1 MNLMRERAAEA
12 PAKSIKVLASAADE
26 ARKTFTPRTKAI
38 TVFHC
43 HFDLLD
49 FMQFIFDPKRDID
62 AALLRYRRLFG
73 VLALF
78 SGVINLL
85 MLVPS
90 IYMMQV
96 FDRVLTSRN
105 ETTLLMLSLILL
117 GFYLVS
123 CGLEWVRGQVMIK
136 MSEGLDAQLG
146 ERVFDAAFE
155 RSLKEHSANPA
166 QVLSDLN
173 SIRQFVTGPGLI
185 ALFDA
190 PWLPIY
196 LIAAFLFH
204 PWLGVFT
211 VVGSVLL
218 AGLAIANE
226 LTTRK
231 SMSEANRLSVA
242 SSSYVNSTLQNAE
255 VIQAMGMLTTLRRRW
270 SNVQQL
276 VIKEQAEAS
285 DRSSRIAAMSRFVR
299 MTWQSLALG
308 LGAILVMENQ
318 ISAGVMIAVS
328 VLLGRA
334 MAPVEALI
342 GSWKQLGNTKASYLR
357 LNRML
362 TQYPKAELRMPL
374 PAPTG
379 ALSIDKLVV
388 TPPGM
393 QQPAVNGVTITLA
406 KGEVLAVIGPSASGK
421 SSLARAMVGIWPANH
436 GSVRLD
442 NAEISQWSR
451 DALGP
456 HLGYLPQGIEL
467 FDGTIAENIARF
479 GEVDSQKVIEAA
491 QLAGIHEMIL
501 HFSKGYD
508 TLLGAGGLGLSG
520 GQKQRIGLAR
530 ALYGQPPLVVLDE
543 PNSNLDDAGEA
554 ALVHAVRALKAAG
567 STVVL
572 VTHRPNIL
580 GVVDK
585 LLFLREGV
593 QQLFGPRDQV
603 LKTLVP
609 RPAQPIQKAVEPSNQ
624 ES

>member
-1 MNLMRERAAEA
+1 MR
-12 PAKSIKVLASAADE
+12 
-26 ARKTFTPRTKAI
+26 F
-38 TVFHC
+38 F
-43 HFDLLD
+43 LD
-49 FMQFIFDPKRDID
+49 PQRDID

-117 GFYLVS
+117 GFFALG
-123 CGLEWVRGQVMIK
+123 CALEWVRGQVMIK
-136 MSEGLDAQLG
+136 MSAGLDTQLG

-173 SIRQFVTGPGLI
+173 SIRQFVTGPALI
-185 ALFDA
+185 AIFDA

-196 LIAAFLFH
+196 LIATFLFH

-211 VVGSVLL
+211 VVGSLIL
-218 AGLAIANE
+218 AGLAVWNE

-231 SMSEANRLSVA
+231 SMSEANRLSVS

-255 VIQAMGMLTTLRRRW
+255 VIQAMGMLTPLRRRW
-270 SNVQQL
+270 YNVQQR
-276 VIKEQAEAS
+276 VITEQGEAS
-285 DRSSRIAAMSRFVR
+285 DRSSRIAALSRFVR

-308 LGAILVMENQ
+308 LGAILVIENQ

-334 MAPVEALI
+334 MAPAEALI
-342 GSWKQLGNTKASYLR
+342 GSWKQMGNAKSSYER
-357 LNRML
+357 LNRLL
-362 TQYPKAELRMPL
+362 TEFPKAALRMPL
-374 PAPTG
+374 PPPTG
-379 ALSIDKLVV
+379 ALSIDRLVI

-393 QQPAVNGVTITLA
+393 HKPVVNGATFSLA
-406 KGEVLAVIGPSASGK
+406 KGEVLAIIGPSASGK
-421 SSLARAMVGIWPANH
+421 SSLARAMVGIWTAKQ

-442 NAEISQWSR
+442 SAEISQWSR
-451 DALGP
+451 EALGP
-456 HLGYLPQGIEL
+456 YLGYLPQDIEL

-479 GEVDSQKVIEAA
+479 GEVDANKVIDAA
-491 QLAGIHEMIL
+491 QLAGINEMIL
-501 HFSKGYD
+501 HFPKGYD
-508 TLLGAGGLGLSG
+508 TLLGTGGLGLSG

-530 ALYGQPPLVVLDE
+530 ALYGHPALVVLDE

-554 ALVHAVRALKAAG
+554 ALVQAVRKLKAEG
-567 STVVL
+567 CTVVL
-572 VTHRPNIL
+572 VTHRPSIL
-580 GVVDK
+580 GAVDK
-585 LLFLREGV
+585 LLFLKDGV
-593 QQLFGPRDQV
+593 QHLFGPRDQV

-609 RPAQPIQKAVEPSNQ
+609 PAPPKAVETRNQ
-624 ES
+624 EA

>member
-1 MNLMRERAAEA
+1 MR
-12 PAKSIKVLASAADE
+12 
-26 ARKTFTPRTKAI
+26 F
-38 TVFHC
+38 F
-43 HFDLLD
+43 
-49 FMQFIFDPKRDID
+49 FDPKRDID

-90 IYMMQV
+90 VYMMQV

-117 GFYLVS
+117 IFFALS
-123 CGLEWVRGQVMIK
+123 CALEWVRGQVMIK
-136 MSEGLDAQLG
+136 MSAGLDTQLG
-146 ERVFDAAFE
+146 ERVFDAAFQ

-173 SIRQFVTGPGLI
+173 SIRQFVTGPALI

-196 LIAAFLFH
+196 VIATFLFH
-204 PWLGVFT
+204 PLLGVFT
-211 VVGSVLL
+211 VVGSLIL
-218 AGLAIANE
+218 AGLAIWNE

-242 SSSYVNSTLQNAE
+242 SSSYVNGTLQNAE
-255 VIQAMGMLTTLRRRW
+255 VIQAMGMLQPLRSRW
-270 SNVQQL
+270 YNVQQR
-276 VIKEQAEAS
+276 VINEQGEAS
-285 DRSSRIAAMSRFVR
+285 DRSSRIAAISRFIR

-308 LGAILVMENQ
+308 LGAILVIENQ

-334 MAPVEALI
+334 MAPAEALI
-342 GSWKQLGNTKASYLR
+342 GSWKQMGNAKSSYER
-357 LNRML
+357 LNRL
-362 TQYPKAELRMPL
+362 LNEFPKDTLRMPL

-379 ALSIDKLVV
+379 ALSIDKLVI

-393 QQPAVNGVTITLA
+393 QRPAVNGVTFKLA
-406 KGEVLAVIGPSASGK
+406 KGEVLAIIGPSASGK

-442 NAEISQWSR
+442 NAEVSQWSR
-451 DALGP
+451 EALGP
-456 HLGYLPQGIEL
+456 HLGYLPQDIEL
-467 FDGTIAENIARF
+467 FDGSIAENIARF
-479 GEVDSQKVIEAA
+479 GAVDSDKVIEAA
-491 QLAGIHEMIL
+491 QMAGIHEMIL
-501 HFSKGYD
+501 HFPKGYD
-508 TLLGAGGLGLSG
+508 AMLGSGGLGLSG
-520 GQKQRIGLAR
+520 GQKQRIALAR
-530 ALYGQPPLVVLDE
+530 ALYDAPSLVVLDE
-543 PNSNLDDAGEA
+543 PNSNLDEAGEA
-554 ALVHAVRALKAAG
+554 ALVQAVRKLKEKG

-585 LLFLREGV
+585 LLFLKEGV

-609 RPAQPIQKAVEPSNQ
+609 SATPKAAASSASPEVSNPEASNQKA
-624 ES
+624 

>member
-1 MNLMRERAAEA
+1 MR
-12 PAKSIKVLASAADE
+12 
-26 ARKTFTPRTKAI
+26 F
-38 TVFHC
+38 F
-43 HFDLLD
+43 LD
-49 FMQFIFDPKRDID
+49 PQRDID

-117 GFYLVS
+117 GFFALG
-123 CGLEWVRGQVMIK
+123 CALEWVRGQVMIK
-136 MSEGLDAQLG
+136 MSAGLDTQLG

-173 SIRQFVTGPGLI
+173 SIRQFVTGPALI
-185 ALFDA
+185 AIFDA

-196 LIAAFLFH
+196 VIATFLFH

-211 VVGSVLL
+211 VIGSLIL
-218 AGLAIANE
+218 AGLAVCNE

-255 VIQAMGMLTTLRRRW
+255 VIQAMGMLTPLRRRW
-270 SNVQQL
+270 YNVQQR
-276 VIKEQAEAS
+276 VITEQGEAS
-285 DRSSRIAAMSRFVR
+285 DRSSRIAALSRFVR

-308 LGAILVMENQ
+308 LGAILVIENQ

-334 MAPVEALI
+334 MAPAEALI
-342 GSWKQLGNTKASYLR
+342 GSWKQMGNAKSSYER
-357 LNRML
+357 LNRLL
-362 TQYPKAELRMPL
+362 TEFPKAALRMPL
-374 PAPTG
+374 PPPTG
-379 ALSIDKLVV
+379 ALGIDRLVIV
-388 TPPGM
+388 PPGM
-393 QQPAVNGVTITLA
+393 HKPAINGVTISLA
-406 KGEVLAVIGPSASGK
+406 KGEVLAIIGPSASGK
-421 SSLARAMVGIWPANH
+421 SSLARAMVGIWTARQ

-442 NAEISQWSR
+442 SAEVSQWSR
-451 DALGP
+451 EALGP
-456 HLGYLPQGIEL
+456 YLGYLPQDIEL
-467 FDGTIAENIARF
+467 FDGSIAENIARF
-479 GEVDSQKVIEAA
+479 GEVDSAKVIEAA
-491 QLAGIHEMIL
+491 QLAGINEMIL
-501 HFSKGYD
+501 HFPNGYD
-508 TLLGAGGLGLSG
+508 TLLGTGGLGLSG

-530 ALYGQPPLVVLDE
+530 ALYGRPALVVLDE

-554 ALVHAVRALKAAG
+554 ALVQAVRKLKADG
-567 STVVL
+567 CTVVL
-572 VTHRPNIL
+572 VTHRPSIL
-580 GVVDK
+580 GAVDK
-585 LLFLREGV
+585 LLFLKDGV
-593 QQLFGPRDQV
+593 QTLFGPRDQV
-603 LKTLVP
+603 LKTLLP
-609 RPAQPIQKAVEPSNQ
+609 PAPPKAVEPRNQ
-624 ES
+624 EA

>member
-1 MNLMRERAAEA
+1 MR
-12 PAKSIKVLASAADE
+12 L
-26 ARKTFTPRTKAI
+26 F
-38 TVFHC
+38 
-43 HFDLLD
+43 
-49 FMQFIFDPKRDID
+49 FDPKRDID

-90 IYMMQV
+90 VYMMQV

-117 GFYLVS
+117 IFFAVS
-123 CGLEWVRGQVMIK
+123 CALEWVRGQVMIK
-136 MSEGLDAQLG
+136 MSAGLDTQLG
-146 ERVFDAAFE
+146 ERVFDAAFQ
-155 RSLKEHSANPA
+155 RSLKENSSNPA

-173 SIRQFVTGPGLI
+173 SIRQFVTGPALI

-196 LIAAFLFH
+196 VIATFLFH
-204 PWLGVFT
+204 PLLGVFT
-211 VVGSVLL
+211 VIGSLIL
-218 AGLAIANE
+218 AGLAIWNE

-242 SSSYVNSTLQNAE
+242 SSSYVNGTLQNAE
-255 VIQAMGMLTTLRRRW
+255 VIQAMGMLQPLRRRW
-270 SNVQQL
+270 YNVQQQ
-276 VIKEQAEAS
+276 VITEQGEAS
-285 DRSSRIAAMSRFVR
+285 DRSSRIAAISRFIR

-308 LGAILVMENQ
+308 LGAILVIENQ

-334 MAPVEALI
+334 MAPAEALI
-342 GSWKQLGNTKASYLR
+342 GSWKQMGNAKSSYER
-357 LNRML
+357 LNRL
-362 TQYPKAELRMPL
+362 LNEFPKDTARMPL
-374 PAPTG
+374 PAPSG
-379 ALSIDKLVV
+379 ALSIDKLVI
-388 TPPGM
+388 TPPGL
-393 QQPAVNGVTITLA
+393 QRPAVNGVTFKLA
-406 KGEVLAVIGPSASGK
+406 KGEVLAIIGPSASGK
-421 SSLARAMVGIWPANH
+421 SSLARAMVGIWPASH

-442 NAEISQWSR
+442 NAEVSQWSR
-451 DALGP
+451 EALGP
-456 HLGYLPQGIEL
+456 HLGYLPQDIEL

-479 GEVDSQKVIEAA
+479 GAVDSDKVIEAA
-491 QLAGIHEMIL
+491 QMAGIHEMIL
-501 HFSKGYD
+501 HFPKGYD
-508 TLLGAGGLGLSG
+508 ALLGTGGLGLSG
-520 GQKQRIGLAR
+520 GQKQRVALAR
-530 ALYGQPPLVVLDE
+530 ALYDTPSLVVLDE

-554 ALVHAVRALKAAG
+554 ALVQAVRKLKDKG

-585 LLFLREGV
+585 LLFLKEGV

-603 LKTLVP
+603 MKTLM
-609 RPAQPIQKAVEPSNQ
+609 PAAAPKAVAPASAPDSNPETSNQKA
-624 ES
+624 

>member
-1 MNLMRERAAEA
+1 MR
-12 PAKSIKVLASAADE
+12 
-26 ARKTFTPRTKAI
+26 F
-38 TVFHC
+38 F
-43 HFDLLD
+43 LD
-49 FMQFIFDPKRDID
+49 PQRDID

-117 GFYLVS
+117 GFFALG
-123 CGLEWVRGQVMIK
+123 CALEWVRGQVMIK
-136 MSEGLDAQLG
+136 MSAGLDTQLG

-155 RSLKEHSANPA
+155 RSLKERSANPA

-173 SIRQFVTGPGLI
+173 SIRQFVTGPALI
-185 ALFDA
+185 AIFDA

-196 LIAAFLFH
+196 VIATFLFH

-211 VVGSVLL
+211 VIGSLIL
-218 AGLAIANE
+218 AGLAVWNE

-255 VIQAMGMLTTLRRRW
+255 VIQAMGMLTPLRRRW
-270 SNVQQL
+270 YNVQQR
-276 VIKEQAEAS
+276 VISEQGEAS
-285 DRSSRIAAMSRFVR
+285 DRSSRIAALSRFVR

-308 LGAILVMENQ
+308 LGAILVIENQ

-334 MAPVEALI
+334 MAPAEALI
-342 GSWKQLGNTKASYLR
+342 GSWKQMGNAKSSYER
-357 LNRML
+357 LNRLL
-362 TQYPKAELRMPL
+362 TEFPKAALRMPL
-374 PAPTG
+374 PPPTG
-379 ALSIDKLVV
+379 ALSIDRLVII
-388 TPPGM
+388 PPGM
-393 QQPAVNGVTITLA
+393 HKPAINGVTISLA
-406 KGEVLAVIGPSASGK
+406 KGEVLAIIGPSASGK
-421 SSLARAMVGIWPANH
+421 SSLARAMVGIWTAKQ

-442 NAEISQWSR
+442 SAEVSQWSR
-451 DALGP
+451 EALGP
-456 HLGYLPQGIEL
+456 YLGYLPQDIEL

-479 GEVDSQKVIEAA
+479 GEVDSGKVIEAA
-491 QLAGIHEMIL
+491 QLAGINEMIL
-501 HFSKGYD
+501 HFPKGYD
-508 TLLGAGGLGLSG
+508 TLLGTGGLGLSG

-530 ALYGQPPLVVLDE
+530 ALYGQPALVVLDE

-554 ALVHAVRALKAAG
+554 ALVHAVRKLKAEG
-567 STVVL
+567 CTVVL
-572 VTHRPNIL
+572 VTHRPSIL
-580 GVVDK
+580 GAVDK
-585 LLFLREGV
+585 LLFLKDGV
-593 QQLFGPRDQV
+593 QTLAGPRDQV
-603 LKTLVP
+603 LKTLL
-609 RPAQPIQKAVEPSNQ
+609 PAAAPKAVVTRNE
-624 ES
+624 EA

>member
-1 MNLMRERAAEA
+1 MR
-12 PAKSIKVLASAADE
+12 
-26 ARKTFTPRTKAI
+26 F
-38 TVFHC
+38 F
-43 HFDLLD
+43 LD
-49 FMQFIFDPKRDID
+49 PQRDID

-117 GFYLVS
+117 GFFALG
-123 CGLEWVRGQVMIK
+123 CALEWVRGQVMIK
-136 MSEGLDAQLG
+136 MSAGLDTQLG

-173 SIRQFVTGPGLI
+173 SIRQFVTGPALI
-185 ALFDA
+185 AIFDA

-196 LIAAFLFH
+196 VIATFLFH

-211 VVGSVLL
+211 VIGSLIL
-218 AGLAIANE
+218 AGLAVCNE

-255 VIQAMGMLTTLRRRW
+255 VIQAMGMLTPLRRRW
-270 SNVQQL
+270 YNVQQR
-276 VIKEQAEAS
+276 VITEQGEAS
-285 DRSSRIAAMSRFVR
+285 DRSSRIAALSRFVR

-308 LGAILVMENQ
+308 LGAILVIENQ

-334 MAPVEALI
+334 MAPAEALI
-342 GSWKQLGNTKASYLR
+342 GSWKQMGNAKSSYER
-357 LNRML
+357 LNRLL
-362 TQYPKAELRMPL
+362 TEFPKAALRMPL
-374 PAPTG
+374 PPPTG
-379 ALSIDKLVV
+379 ALGIDRLVIV
-388 TPPGM
+388 PPGM
-393 QQPAVNGVTITLA
+393 HKPAINGVTISLA
-406 KGEVLAVIGPSASGK
+406 KGEVLAIIGPSASGK
-421 SSLARAMVGIWPANH
+421 SSLARAMVGIWTARQ

-442 NAEISQWSR
+442 SAEVSQWSR
-451 DALGP
+451 EALGP
-456 HLGYLPQGIEL
+456 YLGYLPQDIEL
-467 FDGTIAENIARF
+467 FDGSIAENIARF
-479 GEVDSQKVIEAA
+479 GEVDSAKVIEAA
-491 QLAGIHEMIL
+491 QLAGINEMIL
-501 HFSKGYD
+501 HFPNGYD
-508 TLLGAGGLGLSG
+508 TLLGTGGLGLSG

-530 ALYGQPPLVVLDE
+530 ALYGQPALVVLDE

-554 ALVHAVRALKAAG
+554 ALVQAVRKLKADG
-567 STVVL
+567 CTVVL
-572 VTHRPNIL
+572 VTHRPSIL
-580 GVVDK
+580 GAVDK
-585 LLFLREGV
+585 LLFLKDGV
-593 QQLFGPRDQV
+593 QTLFGPRDQV
-603 LKTLVP
+603 LKTLLP
-609 RPAQPIQKAVEPSNQ
+609 PAPPKAVEPRNQ
-624 ES
+624 EA

>member
-1 MNLMRERAAEA
+1 MRL
-12 PAKSIKVLASAADE
+12 IL
-26 ARKTFTPRTKAI
+26 
-38 TVFHC
+38 
-43 HFDLLD
+43 
-49 FMQFIFDPKRDID
+49 DPKRDID
-62 AALLRYRRLFG
+62 AALLRYQRLFG

-117 GFYLVS
+117 GFYLLS
-123 CGLEWVRGQVMIK
+123 CALEWVRGQVMIK
-136 MSEGLDAQLG
+136 MSAGLDAQLG
-146 ERVFDAAFE
+146 ERVFGAAFE

-196 LIAAFLFH
+196 LIATFLFH
-204 PWLGVFT
+204 PWLGLFT
-211 VVGSVLL
+211 VVGSIIL
-218 AGLAIANE
+218 AALAIWNE
-226 LTTRK
+226 LATRK
-231 SMSEANRLSVA
+231 SMGEANRLSVA
-242 SSSYVNSTLQNAE
+242 SANYVNSTLQNAE
-255 VIQAMGMLTTLRRRW
+255 VIQAMGMLTALRCRW
-270 SNVQQL
+270 FSVQQR
-276 VIKEQAEAS
+276 IITAQAEAS
-285 DRSSRIAAMSRFVR
+285 NRSARISAMTRFVR

-308 LGAILVMENQ
+308 LGAVLVMENQ

-328 VLLGRA
+328 VLMGRA

-342 GSWKQLGNTKASYLR
+342 GSWKQMGNTKSSYER
-357 LNRML
+357 LNRL
-362 TQYPKAELRMPL
+362 LNEFPKPQPRMAL

-379 ALSIDKLVV
+379 AVSIDKLVV

-393 QQPAVNGVTITLA
+393 QRPAVNGVTFTLA

-421 SSLARAMVGIWPANH
+421 SSLARAMVGIWPASH

-442 NAEISQWSR
+442 NAEVSQWSR
-451 DALGP
+451 ETLGP
-456 HLGYLPQGIEL
+456 YLGYLPQDIEL
-467 FDGTIAENIARF
+467 FDGSIAENIARF
-479 GEVDSQKVIEAA
+479 GEVDSLKVIEAA
-491 QLAGIHEMIL
+491 RLAGIHEMIL
-501 HFSKGYD
+501 HFPKGYD
-508 TLLGAGGLGLSG
+508 TLLGVGGLGLSG

-530 ALYGQPPLVVLDE
+530 ALYGQPALVVLDE
-543 PNSNLDDAGEA
+543 PNSNLDEAGEA
-554 ALVHAVRALKAAG
+554 ALVLAVSKLKAAG

-572 VTHRPNIL
+572 VTHRPSIL

-585 LLFLREGV
+585 LLFLRDGV
-593 QQLFGPRDQV
+593 QQLYGPRDQV

-609 RPAQPIQKAVEPSNQ
+609 PPVQTATESSHQ
-624 ES
+624 EA

>member
-1 MNLMRERAAEA
+1 MR
-12 PAKSIKVLASAADE
+12 
-26 ARKTFTPRTKAI
+26 F
-38 TVFHC
+38 F
-43 HFDLLD
+43 LD
-49 FMQFIFDPKRDID
+49 PQRDID

-117 GFYLVS
+117 GFFALG
-123 CGLEWVRGQVMIK
+123 CALEWVRGQVMIK
-136 MSEGLDAQLG
+136 MSAGLDTQLG

-173 SIRQFVTGPGLI
+173 SIRQFVTGPALI
-185 ALFDA
+185 AIFDA

-196 LIAAFLFH
+196 LIATFLFH

-211 VVGSVLL
+211 VVGSLIL
-218 AGLAIANE
+218 AGLAVWNE

-231 SMSEANRLSVA
+231 SMREANRLSVS

-255 VIQAMGMLTTLRRRW
+255 VIQAMGMLTPLRRRW
-270 SNVQQL
+270 YNVQQR
-276 VIKEQAEAS
+276 VITEQGEAS
-285 DRSSRIAAMSRFVR
+285 DRSSRIAALSRFVR

-308 LGAILVMENQ
+308 LGAILVIENQ

-334 MAPVEALI
+334 MAPAEALI
-342 GSWKQLGNTKASYLR
+342 GSWKQMGNAKSSYER
-357 LNRML
+357 LNRLL
-362 TQYPKAELRMPL
+362 TEFPKAALRMPL
-374 PAPTG
+374 PPPTG
-379 ALSIDKLVV
+379 ALSIDRLVI

-393 QQPAVNGVTITLA
+393 HKPVVNGVTISLA
-406 KGEVLAVIGPSASGK
+406 KGEVLAIIGPSASGK
-421 SSLARAMVGIWPANH
+421 SSLARAMVGIWTAKQ

-442 NAEISQWSR
+442 SAEISQWSR
-451 DALGP
+451 EALGP
-456 HLGYLPQGIEL
+456 YLGYLPQDIEL

-479 GEVDSQKVIEAA
+479 GEVDANKVIDAA
-491 QLAGIHEMIL
+491 QLAGINEMIL
-501 HFSKGYD
+501 HFPKGYD
-508 TLLGAGGLGLSG
+508 TLLGTGGLGLSG

-530 ALYGQPPLVVLDE
+530 ALYGHPALVVLDE

-554 ALVHAVRALKAAG
+554 ALVQAVRKLKAEG
-567 STVVL
+567 CTVVL
-572 VTHRPNIL
+572 VTHRPSIL
-580 GVVDK
+580 GAVDK
-585 LLFLREGV
+585 LLFLKDGV
-593 QQLFGPRDQV
+593 QHLFGPRDQV

-609 RPAQPIQKAVEPSNQ
+609 PAPPKAVETRNQ
-624 ES
+624 EA

>member
-1 MNLMRERAAEA
+1 MR
-12 PAKSIKVLASAADE
+12 
-26 ARKTFTPRTKAI
+26 F
-38 TVFHC
+38 F
-43 HFDLLD
+43 LD
-49 FMQFIFDPKRDID
+49 PQRDID

-117 GFYLVS
+117 GFFALG
-123 CGLEWVRGQVMIK
+123 CALEWVRGQVMIK
-136 MSEGLDAQLG
+136 MSAGLDTQLG

-173 SIRQFVTGPGLI
+173 SIRQFVTGPALI
-185 ALFDA
+185 AIFDA

-196 LIAAFLFH
+196 VIATFLFH

-211 VVGSVLL
+211 VIGSLIL
-218 AGLAIANE
+218 AGLAVWNE

-255 VIQAMGMLTTLRRRW
+255 VIQAMGMLTPLRRRW
-270 SNVQQL
+270 YNVQQR
-276 VIKEQAEAS
+276 VITEQGEAS
-285 DRSSRIAAMSRFVR
+285 DRSSRIAALSRFVR

-308 LGAILVMENQ
+308 LGAILVIENQ

-334 MAPVEALI
+334 MAPAEALI
-342 GSWKQLGNTKASYLR
+342 GSWKQMGNAKSSYER
-357 LNRML
+357 LNRLL
-362 TQYPKAELRMPL
+362 TEFPKAALRMPL
-374 PAPTG
+374 PPPTG
-379 ALSIDKLVV
+379 ALGIDRLVII
-388 TPPGM
+388 PPGM
-393 QQPAVNGVTITLA
+393 HKPAVNGVTISLA
-406 KGEVLAVIGPSASGK
+406 KGEVLAIIGPSASGK
-421 SSLARAMVGIWPANH
+421 SSLARAMVGIWTAKQ

-442 NAEISQWSR
+442 GAEVSQWSR
-451 DALGP
+451 EALGP
-456 HLGYLPQGIEL
+456 YLGYLPQDIEL

-479 GEVDSQKVIEAA
+479 GEVDSAKVIEAA
-491 QLAGIHEMIL
+491 QLAGINEMIL
-501 HFSKGYD
+501 HFPKGYD
-508 TLLGAGGLGLSG
+508 TLLGTGGLGLSG

-530 ALYGQPPLVVLDE
+530 ALYGQPALVVLDE

-554 ALVHAVRALKAAG
+554 ALVQAVRKLKAAG
-567 STVVL
+567 CTVVL
-572 VTHRPNIL
+572 VTHRPSIL
-580 GVVDK
+580 GAVDK
-585 LLFLREGV
+585 LLFLKDGV
-593 QQLFGPRDQV
+593 QTLFGPRDQV
-603 LKTLVP
+603 LKTLLP
-609 RPAQPIQKAVEPSNQ
+609 PTPQKAVETRN
-624 ES
+624 EEA

>member
-1 MNLMRERAAEA
+1 MR
-12 PAKSIKVLASAADE
+12 
-26 ARKTFTPRTKAI
+26 F
-38 TVFHC
+38 F
-43 HFDLLD
+43 LD
-49 FMQFIFDPKRDID
+49 PQRDID

-117 GFYLVS
+117 GFFALG
-123 CGLEWVRGQVMIK
+123 CALEWVRGQVMIK
-136 MSEGLDAQLG
+136 MSAGLDTQLG

-173 SIRQFVTGPGLI
+173 SIRQFVTGPALI
-185 ALFDA
+185 AIFDA

-196 LIAAFLFH
+196 VIATFLFH

-211 VVGSVLL
+211 VIGSLIL
-218 AGLAIANE
+218 AGLAVWNE

-255 VIQAMGMLTTLRRRW
+255 VIQAMGMLTPLRRRW
-270 SNVQQL
+270 YNVQQR
-276 VIKEQAEAS
+276 VITEQGEAS
-285 DRSSRIAAMSRFVR
+285 DRSSRIAALSRFVR

-308 LGAILVMENQ
+308 LGAILVIENQ

-334 MAPVEALI
+334 MAPAEALI
-342 GSWKQLGNTKASYLR
+342 GSWKQMGNAKSSYER
-357 LNRML
+357 LNRLL
-362 TQYPKAELRMPL
+362 TEFPKAALRMPL
-374 PAPTG
+374 PPPTG
-379 ALSIDKLVV
+379 ALGIDRLVII
-388 TPPGM
+388 PPGM
-393 QQPAVNGVTITLA
+393 HKPAVNGVTISLA
-406 KGEVLAVIGPSASGK
+406 KGEVLAIIGPSASGK
-421 SSLARAMVGIWPANH
+421 SSLARAMVGIWTAKQ

-442 NAEISQWSR
+442 GAEVSQWSR
-451 DALGP
+451 EALGP
-456 HLGYLPQGIEL
+456 YLGYLPQDIEL

-479 GEVDSQKVIEAA
+479 GEVDSAKVIEAA
-491 QLAGIHEMIL
+491 QLAGINEMIL
-501 HFSKGYD
+501 HFPKGYD
-508 TLLGAGGLGLSG
+508 TLLGSGGLGLSG

-530 ALYGQPPLVVLDE
+530 ALYGQPALVVLDE

-554 ALVHAVRALKAAG
+554 ALVQAVRKLKAAG
-567 STVVL
+567 CTVVL
-572 VTHRPNIL
+572 VTHRPSIL
-580 GVVDK
+580 GAVDK
-585 LLFLREGV
+585 LLFLKDGV
-593 QQLFGPRDQV
+593 QTLFGPRDQV
-603 LKTLVP
+603 LKTLLP
-609 RPAQPIQKAVEPSNQ
+609 PTPQKAVETRN
-624 ES
+624 EEV

>member
-1 MNLMRERAAEA
+1 MR
-12 PAKSIKVLASAADE
+12 
-26 ARKTFTPRTKAI
+26 F
-38 TVFHC
+38 F
-43 HFDLLD
+43 LD
-49 FMQFIFDPKRDID
+49 PQRDID

-117 GFYLVS
+117 GFFALGCV
-123 CGLEWVRGQVMIK
+123 LEWVRGQVMIK
-136 MSEGLDAQLG
+136 MSAGLDTQLG

-155 RSLKEHSANPA
+155 RSLKEHSSNPA

-173 SIRQFVTGPGLI
+173 SIRQFVTGPALI
-185 ALFDA
+185 AIFDA

-196 LIAAFLFH
+196 VIATFLFH

-211 VVGSVLL
+211 VIGSLIL
-218 AGLAIANE
+218 AGLGVWNE

-255 VIQAMGMLTTLRRRW
+255 VIQAMGMLAPLRQRW
-270 SNVQQL
+270 FNVQQR
-276 VIKEQAEAS
+276 VITEQGEAS
-285 DRSSRIAAMSRFVR
+285 DRSSRIAALSRFVR

-308 LGAILVMENQ
+308 LGAILVIENQ

-334 MAPVEALI
+334 MAPAEALI
-342 GSWKQLGNTKASYLR
+342 GSWKQMGNAKSSYER
-357 LNRML
+357 LNRL
-362 TQYPKAELRMPL
+362 LNEFPKAAPGMPL

-379 ALSIDKLVV
+379 ALSIDRLVI

-393 QQPAVNGVTITLA
+393 HKPAVNGVTISLA
-406 KGEVLAVIGPSASGK
+406 KGEVLAIIGPSASGK
-421 SSLARAMVGIWPANH
+421 SSLARAMVGIWTARQ

-442 NAEISQWSR
+442 SAEVGQWSR
-451 DALGP
+451 AALGP
-456 HLGYLPQGIEL
+456 HLGYLPQDIEL
-467 FDGTIAENIARF
+467 FDGSIAENIARF
-479 GEVDSQKVIEAA
+479 GEVDAGKVIAAA
-491 QLAGIHEMIL
+491 QLAGINEMIL
-501 HFSKGYD
+501 HFPKGYD
-508 TLLGAGGLGLSG
+508 TLLGTGGLGLSG

-530 ALYGQPPLVVLDE
+530 ALYGQPALVVLDE

-554 ALVHAVRALKAAG
+554 ALVQAVRKLKAEG
-567 STVVL
+567 CTVVL
-572 VTHRPNIL
+572 VTHRPSIL
-580 GVVDK
+580 GAVDK
-585 LLFLREGV
+585 LLFLKDGV
-593 QQLFGPRDQV
+593 QTLFGPRDQV

-609 RPAQPIQKAVEPSNQ
+609 ATPAKAVEPRNQ
-624 ES
+624 EA

>member
-1 MNLMRERAAEA
+1 MR
-12 PAKSIKVLASAADE
+12 L
-26 ARKTFTPRTKAI
+26 F
-38 TVFHC
+38 
-43 HFDLLD
+43 
-49 FMQFIFDPKRDID
+49 FDPTRDID

-90 IYMMQV
+90 VYMMQV

-117 GFYLVS
+117 IFFAVS
-123 CGLEWVRGQVMIK
+123 CALEWVRGQVMIK
-136 MSEGLDAQLG
+136 MSAGLDTQLG
-146 ERVFDAAFE
+146 ERVFDAAFQ
-155 RSLKEHSANPA
+155 RSLKENSSNPA

-173 SIRQFVTGPGLI
+173 SIRQFVTGPALI

-196 LIAAFLFH
+196 VIATFLFH
-204 PWLGVFT
+204 PLLGVFT
-211 VVGSVLL
+211 VIGSLIL
-218 AGLAIANE
+218 AGLAIWNE

-242 SSSYVNSTLQNAE
+242 SSSYVNGTLQNAE
-255 VIQAMGMLTTLRRRW
+255 VIQAMGMLQPLRRRW
-270 SNVQQL
+270 YNVQQR
-276 VIKEQAEAS
+276 VITEQGEAS
-285 DRSSRIAAMSRFVR
+285 DRSSRIAAISRFIR

-308 LGAILVMENQ
+308 LGAILVIENQ

-334 MAPVEALI
+334 MAPAEALI
-342 GSWKQLGNTKASYLR
+342 GSWKQMGNAKSSYER
-357 LNRML
+357 LNRL
-362 TQYPKAELRMPL
+362 LNEFPKDTPRMPL
-374 PAPTG
+374 PAPSG
-379 ALSIDKLVV
+379 ALSIDKLVIK
-388 TPPGM
+388 PPGL
-393 QQPAVNGVTITLA
+393 QRPAVNGVTFKLA
-406 KGEVLAVIGPSASGK
+406 KGEVLAIIGPSASGK
-421 SSLARAMVGIWPANH
+421 SSLARAMVGIWPASH

-451 DALGP
+451 EALGP
-456 HLGYLPQGIEL
+456 HLGYLPQDIEL

-479 GEVDSQKVIEAA
+479 GAVDSDKVIEAA
-491 QLAGIHEMIL
+491 QMAGIHEMIL
-501 HFSKGYD
+501 HFPKGYD
-508 TLLGAGGLGLSG
+508 ALLGTGGLGLSG
-520 GQKQRIGLAR
+520 GQKQRVGLAR
-530 ALYGQPPLVVLDE
+530 ALYDTPALVVLDE

-554 ALVHAVRALKAAG
+554 ALVQAVRKLKDKG
-567 STVVL
+567 CTVVL

-585 LLFLREGV
+585 LLFLKEGV

-603 LKTLVP
+603 MKTLMPSAAPKAVAP
-609 RPAQPIQKAVEPSNQ
+609 VSAPDSNPETSNQKA
-624 ES
+624 

>member
-1 MNLMRERAAEA
+1 MR
-12 PAKSIKVLASAADE
+12 
-26 ARKTFTPRTKAI
+26 F
-38 TVFHC
+38 F
-43 HFDLLD
+43 LD
-49 FMQFIFDPKRDID
+49 PQRDID

-117 GFYLVS
+117 GFFALG
-123 CGLEWVRGQVMIK
+123 CALEWVRGQVMIK
-136 MSEGLDAQLG
+136 MSAGLDTQLG

-173 SIRQFVTGPGLI
+173 SIRQFVTGPALI
-185 ALFDA
+185 AIFDA

-196 LIAAFLFH
+196 VIATFLFH

-211 VVGSVLL
+211 VIGSLIL
-218 AGLAIANE
+218 AGLAVWNE

-255 VIQAMGMLTTLRRRW
+255 VIQAMGMLTPLRRRW
-270 SNVQQL
+270 YNVQQR
-276 VIKEQAEAS
+276 VITEQGEAS
-285 DRSSRIAAMSRFVR
+285 DRSSRIAALSRFVR

-308 LGAILVMENQ
+308 LGAILVIENQ

-334 MAPVEALI
+334 MAPAEALI
-342 GSWKQLGNTKASYLR
+342 GSWKQMGNAKSSYER
-357 LNRML
+357 LNRLL
-362 TQYPKAELRMPL
+362 TEFPKAALRMPL
-374 PAPTG
+374 PPPTG
-379 ALSIDKLVV
+379 ALGIDRLVII
-388 TPPGM
+388 PPGM
-393 QQPAVNGVTITLA
+393 HKPAVNGVTISLA
-406 KGEVLAVIGPSASGK
+406 KGEVLAIIGPSASGK
-421 SSLARAMVGIWPANH
+421 SSLARAMVGIWTAKQ

-442 NAEISQWSR
+442 GAEVSQWSR
-451 DALGP
+451 EALGP
-456 HLGYLPQGIEL
+456 YLGYLPQDIEL

-479 GEVDSQKVIEAA
+479 GEVDSAKVIEAA
-491 QLAGIHEMIL
+491 QLAGINEMIL
-501 HFSKGYD
+501 HFPKGYD
-508 TLLGAGGLGLSG
+508 TLLGSGGLGLSG

-530 ALYGQPPLVVLDE
+530 ALYGQPALVVLDE

-554 ALVHAVRALKAAG
+554 ALVQAVRKLKAAG
-567 STVVL
+567 CTVVL
-572 VTHRPNIL
+572 VTHRPSIL
-580 GVVDK
+580 GAVDK
-585 LLFLREGV
+585 LLFLKDGV
-593 QQLFGPRDQV
+593 QTLFGPRDQV
-603 LKTLVP
+603 LKTLLP
-609 RPAQPIQKAVEPSNQ
+609 PTPQKAVETRN
-624 ES
+624 EEA

>member
-1 MNLMRERAAEA
+1 MR
-12 PAKSIKVLASAADE
+12 
-26 ARKTFTPRTKAI
+26 F
-38 TVFHC
+38 F
-43 HFDLLD
+43 LD
-49 FMQFIFDPKRDID
+49 PQRDID

-117 GFYLVS
+117 GFFALG
-123 CGLEWVRGQVMIK
+123 CALEWVRGQVMIK
-136 MSEGLDAQLG
+136 MSAGLDTQLG

-173 SIRQFVTGPGLI
+173 SIRQFVTGPALI
-185 ALFDA
+185 AIFDA

-196 LIAAFLFH
+196 VIATFLFH

-211 VVGSVLL
+211 VIGSLIL
-218 AGLAIANE
+218 AGLAVWNE

-255 VIQAMGMLTTLRRRW
+255 VIQAMGMLTPLRRRW
-270 SNVQQL
+270 YNVQQR
-276 VIKEQAEAS
+276 VITEQGEAS
-285 DRSSRIAAMSRFVR
+285 DRSSRIAALSRFVR

-308 LGAILVMENQ
+308 LGAILVIENQ

-334 MAPVEALI
+334 MAPAEALI
-342 GSWKQLGNTKASYLR
+342 GSWKQMGNAKSSYER
-357 LNRML
+357 LNRLL
-362 TQYPKAELRMPL
+362 TEFPKAALRMPL
-374 PAPTG
+374 PPPTG
-379 ALSIDKLVV
+379 ALGIDRLVII
-388 TPPGM
+388 PPGM
-393 QQPAVNGVTITLA
+393 HKPAVNGVTISLA
-406 KGEVLAVIGPSASGK
+406 KGEVLAIIGPSASGK
-421 SSLARAMVGIWPANH
+421 SSLARAMVGIWTAKQ

-442 NAEISQWSR
+442 GAEVSQWSR
-451 DALGP
+451 EALGP
-456 HLGYLPQGIEL
+456 YLGYLPQDIEL
-467 FDGTIAENIARF
+467 FDCTIAENIARF
-479 GEVDSQKVIEAA
+479 GEVDSAKVIEAA
-491 QLAGIHEMIL
+491 QLAGINEMIL
-501 HFSKGYD
+501 HFPKGYD
-508 TLLGAGGLGLSG
+508 TLLGTGGLGLSG

-530 ALYGQPPLVVLDE
+530 ALYGQPALVVLDE

-554 ALVHAVRALKAAG
+554 ALVQAVRKLKAAG
-567 STVVL
+567 CTVVL
-572 VTHRPNIL
+572 VTHRPSIL
-580 GVVDK
+580 GAVDK
-585 LLFLREGV
+585 LLFLKDGV
-593 QQLFGPRDQV
+593 QTLFGPRDQV
-603 LKTLVP
+603 LKTLLP
-609 RPAQPIQKAVEPSNQ
+609 PTPQKAVETRN
-624 ES
+624 EEA

>member
-1 MNLMRERAAEA
+1 MFFHLSDLMR
-12 PAKSIKVLASAADE
+12 
-26 ARKTFTPRTKAI
+26 F
-38 TVFHC
+38 F
-43 HFDLLD
+43 LD
-49 FMQFIFDPKRDID
+49 PQRDID

-117 GFYLVS
+117 GFFALS
-123 CGLEWVRGQVMIK
+123 CALEWVRGQVMIK
-136 MSEGLDAQLG
+136 MSAGLDTQLG

-173 SIRQFVTGPGLI
+173 SIRQFVTGPALI
-185 ALFDA
+185 AIFDA

-196 LIAAFLFH
+196 IIATFLFH

-211 VVGSVLL
+211 VVGSLIL
-218 AGLAIANE
+218 AGLAVWNE

-231 SMSEANRLSVA
+231 SMSEANRLSVS

-255 VIQAMGMLTTLRRRW
+255 VIQAMGMLTPLRRRW
-270 SNVQQL
+270 YNVQQR
-276 VIKEQAEAS
+276 VITEQGEAS
-285 DRSSRIAAMSRFVR
+285 DRSSRIAALSRFVR

-308 LGAILVMENQ
+308 LGAILVIENQ

-334 MAPVEALI
+334 MAPAEALI
-342 GSWKQLGNTKASYLR
+342 GSWKQMGNAKSSYER
-357 LNRML
+357 LNRLL
-362 TQYPKAELRMPL
+362 TEFPKTALRMPL
-374 PAPTG
+374 PPPTG
-379 ALSIDKLVV
+379 ALSIDRLVII
-388 TPPGM
+388 PPGM
-393 QQPAVNGVTITLA
+393 HKPVVNGVTINLA
-406 KGEVLAVIGPSASGK
+406 KGEVLAIIGPSASGK
-421 SSLARAMVGIWPANH
+421 SSLARAMVGIWTAKH

-442 NAEISQWSR
+442 SAEISQWSR
-451 DALGP
+451 EALGP
-456 HLGYLPQGIEL
+456 YLGYLPQDIEL

-479 GEVDSQKVIEAA
+479 GEVDANKVIDAA
-491 QLAGIHEMIL
+491 QLAGINEMIL
-501 HFSKGYD
+501 HFPKGYD
-508 TLLGAGGLGLSG
+508 TLLGTGGLGLSG

-530 ALYGQPPLVVLDE
+530 ALYGHPALVVLDE

-554 ALVHAVRALKAAG
+554 ALVQAVRKLKAEG
-567 STVVL
+567 CTVVL
-572 VTHRPNIL
+572 VTHRPSIL
-580 GVVDK
+580 GAVDK
-585 LLFLREGV
+585 LLFLKDGV
-593 QQLFGPRDQV
+593 QHLFGPRDQV

-609 RPAQPIQKAVEPSNQ
+609 PAPPKAVEPRNQ
-624 ES
+624 EA

>member
-1 MNLMRERAAEA
+1 MR
-12 PAKSIKVLASAADE
+12 L
-26 ARKTFTPRTKAI
+26 F
-38 TVFHC
+38 
-43 HFDLLD
+43 L
-49 FMQFIFDPKRDID
+49 DPKRDID
-62 AALLRYRRLFG
+62 AALLRYRSLFG

-117 GFYLVS
+117 GLFALS
-123 CGLEWVRGQVMIK
+123 SALEWVRGQVMIK
-136 MSEGLDAQLG
+136 MSAGLDAQLG
-146 ERVFDAAFE
+146 ERVFNAAFE
-155 RSLKEHSANPA
+155 RSLKEHTSNPA

-173 SIRQFVTGPGLI
+173 NIRQFVTGPALI

-196 LIAAFLFH
+196 VIATFLFH

-211 VVGSVLL
+211 VIGAVILGALGVC
-218 AGLAIANE
+218 NE
-226 LTTRK
+226 LATRK
-231 SMSEANRLSVA
+231 SMSEANRLSVS

-255 VIQAMGMLTTLRRRW
+255 VIQAMGMLTPLRRRW
-270 SNVQQL
+270 FNVQQR
-276 VIKEQAEAS
+276 VITEQGEAS
-285 DRSSRIAAMSRFVR
+285 DRSSRIAAISRFIR

-308 LGAILVMENQ
+308 LGAVLVMENQ

-334 MAPVEALI
+334 LAPAEALI
-342 GSWKQLGNTKASYLR
+342 GSWKQMGNTKSSYER
-357 LNRML
+357 LNRL
-362 TQYPKAELRMPL
+362 FSEFPDASARMPL

-379 ALSIDKLVV
+379 ALSIDKLVI

-393 QQPAVNGVTITLA
+393 QRAAVNGVTISLA
-406 KGEVLAVIGPSASGK
+406 KGEVLAIIGPSASGK
-421 SSLARAMVGIWPANH
+421 SSLARAIVGIWPANQ

-442 NAEISQWSR
+442 NADVNQWSR
-451 DALGP
+451 EALGP
-456 HLGYLPQGIEL
+456 YLGYLPQDIEL

-479 GEVDSQKVIEAA
+479 GEVDAVKVIEAA
-491 QLAGIHEMIL
+491 RMAGIHQMIL
-501 HFSKGYD
+501 HFPKGYD
-508 TLLGAGGLGLSG
+508 TLLGVGGLGLSG

-530 ALYGQPPLVVLDE
+530 ALYGAPPLVVLDE
-543 PNSNLDDAGEA
+543 PNSNLDEAGEA
-554 ALVHAVRALKAAG
+554 ALVQAVHVLKAAG

-585 LLFLREGV
+585 LLFLRDGL
-593 QQLFGPRDQV
+593 QHLFGPRDQV
-603 LKTLVP
+603 LKALLPPPV
-609 RPAQPIQKAVEPSNQ
+609 QKSAEPSNQ
-624 ES
+624 QA

>member
-1 MNLMRERAAEA
+1 MR
-12 PAKSIKVLASAADE
+12 
-26 ARKTFTPRTKAI
+26 F
-38 TVFHC
+38 F
-43 HFDLLD
+43 LD
-49 FMQFIFDPKRDID
+49 PQRDID

-117 GFYLVS
+117 GFFALS
-123 CGLEWVRGQVMIK
+123 CALEWVRGQVMIK
-136 MSEGLDAQLG
+136 MSAGLDTQLG

-173 SIRQFVTGPGLI
+173 SIRQFVTGPALI
-185 ALFDA
+185 AIFDA

-196 LIAAFLFH
+196 IIATFLFH

-211 VVGSVLL
+211 VVGSLIL
-218 AGLAIANE
+218 AGLAVWNE

-231 SMSEANRLSVA
+231 SMSEANRLSVS

-255 VIQAMGMLTTLRRRW
+255 VIQAMGMLTPLRRRW
-270 SNVQQL
+270 YNVQQR
-276 VIKEQAEAS
+276 VITEQGEAS
-285 DRSSRIAAMSRFVR
+285 DRSSRIAALSRFVR

-308 LGAILVMENQ
+308 LGAILVIENQ

-334 MAPVEALI
+334 MAPAEALI
-342 GSWKQLGNTKASYLR
+342 GSWKQMGNAKSSYER
-357 LNRML
+357 LNRLL
-362 TQYPKAELRMPL
+362 TEFPKTALRMPL
-374 PAPTG
+374 PPPTG
-379 ALSIDKLVV
+379 ALSIDRLVII
-388 TPPGM
+388 PPGM
-393 QQPAVNGVTITLA
+393 HKPVVNGVTINLA
-406 KGEVLAVIGPSASGK
+406 KGEVLAIIGPSASGK
-421 SSLARAMVGIWPANH
+421 SSLARAMVGIWTAKH

-442 NAEISQWSR
+442 SAEISQWSR
-451 DALGP
+451 EALGP
-456 HLGYLPQGIEL
+456 YLGYLPQDIEL

-479 GEVDSQKVIEAA
+479 GEVDANKVIDAA
-491 QLAGIHEMIL
+491 QLAGINEMIL
-501 HFSKGYD
+501 HFPKGYD
-508 TLLGAGGLGLSG
+508 TLLGTGGLGLSG

-530 ALYGQPPLVVLDE
+530 ALYGHPALVVLDE

-554 ALVHAVRALKAAG
+554 ALVQAVRKLKAEG
-567 STVVL
+567 CTVVL
-572 VTHRPNIL
+572 VTHRPSIL
-580 GVVDK
+580 GAVDK
-585 LLFLREGV
+585 LLFLKDGV
-593 QQLFGPRDQV
+593 QHLFGPRDQV

-609 RPAQPIQKAVEPSNQ
+609 PAPPKAVEPRNQ
-624 ES
+624 EA

>member
-1 MNLMRERAAEA
+1 MR
-12 PAKSIKVLASAADE
+12 
-26 ARKTFTPRTKAI
+26 F
-38 TVFHC
+38 F
-43 HFDLLD
+43 LD
-49 FMQFIFDPKRDID
+49 AQRDID

-117 GFYLVS
+117 GFFALG
-123 CGLEWVRGQVMIK
+123 CALEWVRGQVMIK
-136 MSEGLDAQLG
+136 MSAGLDTQLG

-173 SIRQFVTGPGLI
+173 SIRQFVTGPALI
-185 ALFDA
+185 AIFDA

-196 LIAAFLFH
+196 VIATFLFH

-211 VVGSVLL
+211 VIGSLIL
-218 AGLAIANE
+218 AGLAVWNE

-255 VIQAMGMLTTLRRRW
+255 VIQAMGMLTPLRRRW
-270 SNVQQL
+270 YNVQQR
-276 VIKEQAEAS
+276 VITEQGEAS
-285 DRSSRIAAMSRFVR
+285 DRSSRIAALSRFVR

-308 LGAILVMENQ
+308 LGAILVIENQ

-334 MAPVEALI
+334 MAPAEALI
-342 GSWKQLGNTKASYLR
+342 GSWKQMGNAKSSYER
-357 LNRML
+357 LNRLL
-362 TQYPKAELRMPL
+362 TEFPKAALRMPL
-374 PAPTG
+374 PPPTG
-379 ALSIDKLVV
+379 ALGIDRLVII
-388 TPPGM
+388 PPGM
-393 QQPAVNGVTITLA
+393 HKPAVNGVTISLA
-406 KGEVLAVIGPSASGK
+406 KGEVLAIIGPSASGK
-421 SSLARAMVGIWPANH
+421 SSLARAMVGIWTAKQ

-442 NAEISQWSR
+442 GAEVSQWSR
-451 DALGP
+451 EALGP
-456 HLGYLPQGIEL
+456 YLGYLPQDIEL

-479 GEVDSQKVIEAA
+479 GEVDSAKVIEAA
-491 QLAGIHEMIL
+491 QLAGINEMIL
-501 HFSKGYD
+501 HFPKGYD
-508 TLLGAGGLGLSG
+508 TLLGSGGLGLSG

-530 ALYGQPPLVVLDE
+530 ALYGQPALVVLDE

-554 ALVHAVRALKAAG
+554 ALVQAVRKLKAAG
-567 STVVL
+567 CTVVL
-572 VTHRPNIL
+572 VTHRPSIL
-580 GVVDK
+580 GAVDK
-585 LLFLREGV
+585 LLFLKDGV
-593 QQLFGPRDQV
+593 QTLFGPRDQV
-603 LKTLVP
+603 LKTLLP
-609 RPAQPIQKAVEPSNQ
+609 PTPQKAVETRN
-624 ES
+624 EEV

>member
-1 MNLMRERAAEA
+1 MRL
-12 PAKSIKVLASAADE
+12 IL
-26 ARKTFTPRTKAI
+26 
-38 TVFHC
+38 
-43 HFDLLD
+43 
-49 FMQFIFDPKRDID
+49 DPKRDID
-62 AALLRYRRLFG
+62 AALLRYQRLFG

-117 GFYLVS
+117 GFYVLS
-123 CGLEWVRGQVMIK
+123 CALEWVRGQVMIK
-136 MSEGLDAQLG
+136 MSAGLDAQLG
-146 ERVFDAAFE
+146 ERVFGAAFE

-173 SIRQFVTGPGLI
+173 NLRQFVTGPGLI

-196 LIAAFLFH
+196 LIVTFLFH
-204 PWLGVFT
+204 PWLGLFT
-211 VVGSVLL
+211 VVGCILL
-218 AGLAIANE
+218 AVLAIWNE

-231 SMSEANRLSVA
+231 SMGEANRLSVA
-242 SSSYVNSTLQNAE
+242 SANYVNSTLQNAE
-255 VIQAMGMLTTLRRRW
+255 VIQAMGMLTALRRRW
-270 SNVQQL
+270 FNVQQR
-276 VIKEQAEAS
+276 IITAQAEAS
-285 DRSSRIAAMSRFVR
+285 NRSARISAMTRFVR
-299 MTWQSLALG
+299 MTWQSLSLG
-308 LGAILVMENQ
+308 LGAVLVMENQ

-342 GSWKQLGNTKASYLR
+342 GSWKQMGNTKNSYER
-357 LNRML
+357 LNRL
-362 TQYPKAELRMPL
+362 LNEFPKPEPRMAL

-379 ALSIDKLVV
+379 AVSIEKLVV

-393 QQPAVNGVTITLA
+393 QRPAVNGVTITLT

-421 SSLARAMVGIWPANH
+421 SSLARAMVGIWPASH

-442 NAEISQWSR
+442 NAEVSQWSR
-451 DALGP
+451 ETLGP
-456 HLGYLPQGIEL
+456 YLGYLPQDIEL

-479 GEVDSQKVIEAA
+479 GEVDSLKVIEAA
-491 QLAGIHEMIL
+491 RLAGIHEMIL
-501 HFSKGYD
+501 HFPKGYD
-508 TLLGAGGLGLSG
+508 TMLGVGGLGLSG

-530 ALYGQPPLVVLDE
+530 ALYGQPALVVLDE

-554 ALVHAVRALKAAG
+554 ALVQAVRLLKAAG

-572 VTHRPNIL
+572 VTHRPSIL

-585 LLFLREGV
+585 LLFLRDGV
-593 QQLFGPRDQV
+593 QQLYGPRDQV
-603 LKTLVP
+603 LKALVP
-609 RPAQPIQKAVEPSNQ
+609 PPVQKVAESSNQ
-624 ES
+624 EA